1 MNFDKINNS
10 NITFYEFSK
19 NPENYFIQAFQPMG
33 VFKELRNP
41 VISFKKIYN
50 KLCVGSGK
58 NRFILCVW
66 QINGARSA
74 AKSRI

>member
-10 NITFYEFSK
+10 NITLFEFSK
-19 NPENYFIQAFQPMG
+19 NYENYFIQAVQPIG

-50 KLCVGSGK
+50 IK
-58 NRFILCVW
+58 
-66 QINGARSA
+66 Q
-74 AKSRI
+74 